1 MATKQNERDPAAALI
16 RRELS
21 WAELLRMMR
30 EPKSSTRFAEVIAAY
45 QRMVAWPEQILL
57 PLAEHVFIVASE
69 GRAVVKTGCGEELGA
84 WPGNWKMRCRI
95 HVRDSRERLEALF
108 PPEHLTIDPELV
120 ELREFICP
128 RCGTLLDVDCVPP
141 GYPVELDFVPDL
153 EAFYREWLGQELP
166 VTLANS
172 GE

>member
-1 MATKQNERDPAAALI
+1 MNQNDRDTAAALI

-21 WAELLRMMR
+21 WPELLRMMR
-30 EPKSSTRFAEVIAAY
+30 EPKSPTRLSEVIAAY
-45 QRMVAWPEQILL
+45 QRMVSWPETILL
-57 PLAEHVFIVASE
+57 PLAEHVFIVARE
-69 GRAVVKTGCGEELGA
+69 GRASVKAGCGAELGE

-95 HVRDSRERLEALF
+95 YIRDTREKLEAVY

-128 RCGTLLDVDCVPP
+128 GCGTLLDVDCVPP

-153 EAFYREWLGQELP
+153 ETFYREWLGQELP
-166 VTLANS
+166 VTLS
-172 GE
+172 